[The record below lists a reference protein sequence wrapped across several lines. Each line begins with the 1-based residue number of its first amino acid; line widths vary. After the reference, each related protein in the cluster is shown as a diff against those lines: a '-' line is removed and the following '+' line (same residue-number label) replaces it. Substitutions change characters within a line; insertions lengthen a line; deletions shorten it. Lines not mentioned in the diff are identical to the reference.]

1 LCRTRTYDLRPTSR
15 IRHRSLLGKLLAS
28 NRDEHWRGTSGVDG
42 GYLPGITLMDPA
54 RILHMKTLVLG
65 TLCAA
70 LFSFGDA
77 AYAQVDQSQPQVL
90 IKTATQQ
97 ILNEV
102 RARAIEPD
110 DISRIMDIV
119 DRDIVPY
126 TDFRRT
132 TAFAM
137 GHYWRTATPAQQQ
150 QLVEQFKMLLIHTYS
165 GAIGQLRPDQQI
177 DYPPIHVAPTDTD
190 VVVRTI
196 ATRNGEPAEIDYRLY
211 STPQGWRLYDLNVL
225 GVWLIQTYRQ
235 QFSDKIEQSGVD
247 GLIQF
252 LAERN
257 QQLASGK
264 Q

>member
-1 LCRTRTYDLRPTSR
+1 
-15 IRHRSLLGKLLAS
+15 
-28 NRDEHWRGTSGVDG
+28 
-42 GYLPGITLMDPA
+42 
-54 RILHMKTLVLG
+54 MKTLFLV
-65 TLCAA
+65 TLCAT
-70 LFSFGDA
+70 LFSFGGT

-97 ILNEV
+97 ILDEV
-102 RARAIEPD
+102 RTRAVQPD
-110 DISRIMDIV
+110 DIPRIMDIV
-119 DRDIVPY
+119 NRDIPY

-132 TAFAM
+132 TSLAM

-150 QLVEQFKMLLIHTYS
+150 QMVEQFKMLLIHTYS
-165 GAIGQLRPDQQI
+165 GAIGQLQPDQRI
-177 DYPPIHVAPTDTD
+177 EYPPIHVAPTDTD

-235 QFSDKIEQSGVD
+235 QFSDKIQQSGVD

-257 QQLASGK
+257 EQLAAGK

>member
-1 LCRTRTYDLRPTSR
+1 MKAL
-15 IRHRSLLGKLLAS
+15 SLL
-28 NRDEHWRGTSGVDG
+28 
-42 GYLPGITLMDPA
+42 
-54 RILHMKTLVLG
+54 

-70 LFSFGDA
+70 FLSFGGA
-77 AYAQVDQSQPQVL
+77 AYAQVDQSNPQLL

-97 ILNEV
+97 ILGEV
-102 RARAIEPD
+102 RTRAIKPD
-110 DISRIMDIV
+110 DIPRIMDIV
-119 DRDIVPY
+119 NRDILPY

-132 TAFAM
+132 TSLAM
-137 GHYWRTATPAQQQ
+137 GRYWRTATPAQQQ
-150 QLVEQFKMLLIHTYS
+150 QLVEQFKMLLIYTYS
-165 GAIGQLRPDQQI
+165 GAIGQLRPDLQI
-177 DYPPIHVAPTDTD
+177 DYPPIHIAPTDTD

-196 ATRNGEPAEIDYRLY
+196 ATRNGEPAEIDYRMY

-235 QFSDKIEQSGVD
+235 QFSDKIQQSGVD

-252 LAERN
+252 LTERN

>member
-1 LCRTRTYDLRPTSR
+1 MQS
-15 IRHRSLLGKLLAS
+15 
-28 NRDEHWRGTSGVDG
+28 
-42 GYLPGITLMDPA
+42 A
-54 RILHMKTLVLG
+54 RILQMKTFFLV

-70 LFSFGDA
+70 LFSFGAPASA
-77 AYAQVDQSQPQVL
+77 AVDQSDPQVL

-97 ILNEV
+97 ILDEV
-102 RARAIEPD
+102 RAKAIEPD
-110 DISRIMDIV
+110 DIPRIMDIV
-119 DRDIVPY
+119 DRDILPY
-126 TDFRRT
+126 TDFHRT
-132 TAFAM
+132 TSLAM
-137 GHYWRTATPAQQQ
+137 GRYWRTATPAQQQ

-177 DYPPIHVAPTDTD
+177 EYPPIHVAPSDTD

-196 ATRNGEPAEIDYRLY
+196 AMRNGEPAEIDYRLY

-235 QFSDKIEQSGVD
+235 QFSDKIQQSGVD

-252 LAERN
+252 LSERN
-257 QQLASGK
+257 QQLAAGK

>member
-1 LCRTRTYDLRPTSR
+1 
-15 IRHRSLLGKLLAS
+15 
-28 NRDEHWRGTSGVDG
+28 
-42 GYLPGITLMDPA
+42 
-54 RILHMKTLVLG
+54 MKTLSLL

-70 LFSFGDA
+70 LFSFGGA
-77 AYAQVDQSQPQVL
+77 AYAQVDQAEPQLL

-97 ILNEV
+97 ILDEV
-102 RARAIEPD
+102 RTRAIAPD
-110 DISRIMDIV
+110 DIPRIMDIV
-119 DRDIVPY
+119 NRDIIPY

-132 TAFAM
+132 TSLAM
-137 GHYWRTATPAQQQ
+137 GRYWRTATPAQQQ
-150 QLVEQFKMLLIHTYS
+150 QLIEQFKMLLIHTYS
-165 GAIGQLRPDQQI
+165 GAIGQLRPDQRI
-177 DYPPIHVAPTDTD
+177 DYPPIHIAPTDTD

-235 QFSDKIEQSGVD
+235 QFSDKIQESGVD

-257 QQLASGK
+257 QQLASG
-264 Q
+264 QQ

>member
-1 LCRTRTYDLRPTSR
+1 MKTF
-15 IRHRSLLGKLLAS
+15 SLL
-28 NRDEHWRGTSGVDG
+28 
-42 GYLPGITLMDPA
+42 
-54 RILHMKTLVLG
+54 

-70 LFSFGDA
+70 LFSFGGA
-77 AYAQVDQSQPQVL
+77 AHAQVDQSEPQRL
-90 IKTATQQ
+90 IRTATQQ
-97 ILNEV
+97 ILDEV
-102 RARAIEPD
+102 RTQAIAPD
-110 DISRIMDIV
+110 DIPRIMDIV
-119 DRDIVPY
+119 NRDIIPY

-132 TAFAM
+132 TALTM
-137 GHYWRTATPAQQQ
+137 GRYWRTATPAQQQ
-150 QLVEQFKMLLIHTYS
+150 QLIEQFKMLLIHTYS
-165 GAIGQLRPDQQI
+165 GAIGQLRPDQRI
-177 DYPPIHVAPTDTD
+177 DYPPIHFAPTDTD

-196 ATRNGEPAEIDYRLY
+196 AIRNGEPAEIDYRLY

-235 QFSDKIEQSGVD
+235 QFSDKIRESGID

>member
-1 LCRTRTYDLRPTSR
+1 
-15 IRHRSLLGKLLAS
+15 
-28 NRDEHWRGTSGVDG
+28 
-42 GYLPGITLMDPA
+42 
-54 RILHMKTLVLG
+54 MKTLSLL
-65 TLCAA
+65 TFCAA
-70 LFSFGDA
+70 LFAFSGA
-77 AYAQVDQSQPQVL
+77 AYAQVDQSEPQRL

-97 ILNEV
+97 ILDEV
-102 RARAIEPD
+102 RTRAIEPD
-110 DISRIMDIV
+110 DIPRIMDIV
-119 DRDIVPY
+119 NR
-126 TDFRRT
+126 
-132 TAFAM
+132 A
-137 GHYWRTATPAQQQ
+137 WRTATPAQQQ
-150 QLVEQFKMLLIHTYS
+150 QLVEQFEMLLIHTYS

-177 DYPPIHVAPTDTD
+177 DYPPTHIAPNDTD

-196 ATRNGEPAEIDYRLY
+196 AIRNGEPAEIDYRLY

-235 QFSDKIEQSGVD
+235 QFSDKIQQSGVD